1 MLNEVTKINVDD
13 IDFRLK
19 VSTNEDP
26 NKTGIKVQFI
36 PMDSTGIAK
45 EEYQAIAMKLQNKL
59 NGGLSKYGMTVERDR
74 QLKDKTVIGFFIYIE
89 YLDQIIRKVLKGE
102 EETEL

>member
-1 MLNEVTKINVDD
+1 MINEVTKINVND

-26 NKTGIKVQFI
+26 NKTGVKVQFI
-36 PMDSTGIAK
+36 PMTANNIPR
-45 EEYQAIAMKLQNKL
+45 EQYQDIAMKLQSKL

-74 QLKDKTVIGFFIYIE
+74 QLKDKTVLGFFIYIE

-102 EETEL
+102 DETEL